1 MDLQRAFSNRLTTV
15 SMFRTCEQCGCC
27 ASACP
32 ITGVD
37 GFNVR
42 RIVRHIEL
50 ELVDEIA
57 GTPLP
62 WRCTTCGRCE
72 TVCPNGIA
80 ILDIIR
86 PLRAM
91 APKECVPEGPAPCI
105 KACPGGID
113 VPGYLRL
120 IAHGKP
126 DEACRLILENVP
138 FPGILGRVCPHPC
151 ETACRR
157 GEVNQPIS
165 ICALKR
171 YAADHAGPIAEGAF
185 TPGRDTGR
193 RVAVIGS
200 GPAGLSAAYFLRK
213 KGHGVTV
220 FESRGKPGGMMRY
233 GIPSY
238 RLPDDVL
245 DKEIGRIMTMGVEL
259 RTGMSLGRDIRLGEL
274 RQQGFDA
281 VFLALGLQQG
291 RRIDIEGAG
300 LEGVLWGIDFLSDVR
315 EGKDIRLGTR
325 VLVIG
330 GGNVAVDV
338 ALSARRMGADAVAM
352 ASLESREEMPANP
365 WEIHAALEEGVRLM
379 PSWGPARVL
388 GADGKV
394 LGVELVRCLSVFDEQ
409 GRFHPTFDSVKE
421 TVEVDQVILAVGQT
435 TDLSCLQG
443 EGECRIDGERIAADP
458 ETLETDMPGVFAGGE
473 VFTGP
478 GVIIDAIASARK
490 AACAIDRFLGGD
502 GVIAG
507 PLAER
512 VLPADYTGKRDR
524 GFADLARVET
534 PALPVFERK
543 GFEEVEQGLEPDQAV
558 REAARCLQCDYE
570 LEFIRSLPPQAGLRA
585 NGDNLKSQA
594 FSVHAEPCPESRLRR
609 DRSIERG

>member
-1 MDLQRAFSNRLTTV
+1 MDLQRAFSDRLTTV

-37 GFNVR
+37 EFNVR

-50 ELVDEIA
+50 DLIDEIA
-57 GTPLP
+57 RTPLP
-62 WRCTTCGRCE
+62 WQCTTCGRCE

-91 APKECVPEGPAPCI
+91 APKGYVPEGPAPCI
-105 KACPGGID
+105 NACPGGID

-120 IAHGKP
+120 IAQGKP
-126 DEACRLILENVP
+126 DEACRLILESVP

-171 YAADHAGPIAEGAF
+171 HAADHAGLLAAGAF
-185 TPGRDTGR
+185 TPGPDTGR
-193 RVAVIGS
+193 RVAVVGS

-245 DKEIGRIMTMGVEL
+245 DREIGRIEGMGVEL
-259 RTGMSLGRDIRLGEL
+259 RTGTSLGKDIRLDLLKQE
-274 RQQGFDA
+274 GFDS
-281 VFLALGLQQG
+281 VFLALGLQQS
-291 RRIDIEGAG
+291 RRIDIEGVD

-315 EGKDIRLGTR
+315 EGKDVPVGNR
-325 VLVIG
+325 VMVIG

-338 ALSARRMGADAVAM
+338 ALSARRLGVDAVAM
-352 ASLESREEMPANP
+352 ASLERWEELPASP
-365 WEIHAALEEGVRLM
+365 WEIRAALEEGVRLM
-379 PSWGPARVL
+379 PSWGPSRIL
-388 GADGKV
+388 GEGGKV
-394 LGVELVRCLSVFDEQ
+394 SGIELVSCLSVFDSQ
-409 GRFHPTFDSVKE
+409 GRFHPTFDSITE
-421 TVEVDQVILAVGQT
+421 TVEVDQVVFAVGQT

-443 EGECRIDGERIAADP
+443 EEECRIDGERIAADP

-478 GVIIDAIASARK
+478 GVIIGAISSARR
-490 AACAIDRFLGGD
+490 AAGAIDRFLGGD

-507 PLAER
+507 LIAER
-512 VLPADYTGKRDR
+512 VPPPEYAGKRER
-524 GFADLARVET
+524 GFADLPRAE
-534 PALPVFERK
+534 AHSLPVAERR
-543 GFEEVEQGLEPDQAV
+543 GFEEVDQGLEPDQAL

-570 LEFIRSLPPQAGLRA
+570 LCLASISPPQAGGVGEGDIPTA
-585 NGDNLKSQA
+585 N
-594 FSVHAEPCPESRLRR
+594 R
-609 DRSIERG
+609 